1 MFFRKL
7 LQSFARACKNGF
19 KGFIE
24 WIRSLLKTE
33 GKHLDEVLDEVE
45 EVVEDAGMAEN
56 IYTGIKMSLK
66 EFEEGFKKISK
77 LEPEEAI
84 KYWEEAVKY
93 FNHHVID
100 ERIVQISDIN
110 CVNVVERFEEFLK
123 TGKIKKA
130 EPSDYQDIS
139 KLSTIYGG
147 SFLTMSIPSIKNVMK
162 EGERGIIFC
171 SRPFPRKGHVINVMK
186 KNNELIFIDTQ
197 VFSGKANLNQGY
209 ESFKYLKTN

>member
-1 MFFRKL
+1 M
-7 LQSFARACKNGF
+7 
-19 KGFIE
+19 
-24 WIRSLLKTE
+24 IRSLLNRE
-33 GKHLDEVLDEVE
+33 GKHLDDVLDEAHDI
-45 EVVEDAGMAEN
+45 VEDAGMAEN

-130 EPSDYQDIS
+130 EPSD
-139 KLSTIYGG
+139 
-147 SFLTMSIPSIKNVMK
+147 
-162 EGERGIIFC
+162 
-171 SRPFPRKGHVINVMK
+171 
-186 KNNELIFIDTQ
+186 
-197 VFSGKANLNQGY
+197 
-209 ESFKYLKTN
+209 